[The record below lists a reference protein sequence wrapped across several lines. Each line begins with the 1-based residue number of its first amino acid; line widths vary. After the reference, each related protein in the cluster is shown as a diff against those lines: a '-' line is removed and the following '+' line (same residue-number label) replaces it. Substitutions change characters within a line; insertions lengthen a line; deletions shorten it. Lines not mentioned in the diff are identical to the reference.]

1 MRGKQL
7 ALSLLSGVLVL
18 SGSLVV
24 NAKSTS
30 YKLPKVELSK
40 TVVANIAFKPQ
51 SSSGLT
57 DYVYDTVDPTSTNFH
72 QYLTPDQ
79 FAEKFGR
86 TPEQISA
93 FQTYL
98 SQYHLKSSAY
108 PGNLALKV
116 WGTRQNLIKAFNAK
130 RVKVGKKD
138 YRTKIKL
145 PGKLASQTVSVIG
158 VYATKPKANKA
169 KTSVTPTIP
178 KDSTPPNTD
187 LSKTTFAK
195 KYGAMKFAD
204 RYQLSN
210 LYSKGL
216 TGQGQRIGVITMND
230 FKTSDVVKYWDQNG
244 VNADSSRVNKI
255 YPVENA
261 KAGKLLLSLGIS
273 APQMES
279 TLDVDQSGA
288 VAPGANIDAY
298 IGISLGNVTSSTS
311 IFYIAFMN
319 AVSDDRDKQLTT
331 SFAPNVELA
340 SRWEQNASASMQQY
354 SDAFNLML
362 EQAAAEGITVF
373 RASGD
378 YGPRELPSKQFNH
391 VFSTSP
397 YQVITGGTTL
407 PYTRI
412 IDGKIVT
419 VNKERAWGDAYS
431 DPKTKPSTYAGSG
444 GGFSILNPTPRYQ
457 QGISGV
463 NTFRAIDL
471 LKYKDGG
478 YLVQKD
484 PQIIFGTGSGRNFP
498 DVSANADNHTGYALY
513 VSGDN
518 LSYNS
523 KTKKISS
530 HYLKLWSVNGG
541 TSFVSP
547 QMAGANA
554 VMNSGRDTPLGF
566 WNPQIYKF
574 ATESDSPFNVLDDA
588 DNNNNLYYTGQ
599 PGKLYNQA
607 TGLGTINFDKL
618 FSKFQS
624 EK

>member
-7 ALSLLSGVLVL
+7 ALSLLSGVIVL

-116 WGTRQNLIKAFNAK
+116 WGTRQNLIKAFN
-130 RVKVGKKD
+130 
-138 YRTKIKL
+138 
-145 PGKLASQTVSVIG
+145 SQTVSVIG

-311 IFYIAFMN
+311 IFYTAFMN
-319 AVSDDRDKQLTT
+319 AVSDDRDKQLT
-331 SFAPNVELA
+331 
-340 SRWEQNASASMQQY
+340 
-354 SDAFNLML
+354 
-362 EQAAAEGITVF
+362 
-373 RASGD
+373 
-378 YGPRELPSKQFNH
+378 
-391 VFSTSP
+391 
-397 YQVITGGTTL
+397 
-407 PYTRI
+407 
-412 IDGKIVT
+412 
-419 VNKERAWGDAYS
+419 
-431 DPKTKPSTYAGSG
+431 
-444 GGFSILNPTPRYQ
+444 
-457 QGISGV
+457 
-463 NTFRAIDL
+463 
-471 LKYKDGG
+471 
-478 YLVQKD
+478 
-484 PQIIFGTGSGRNFP
+484 
-498 DVSANADNHTGYALY
+498 
-513 VSGDN
+513 
-518 LSYNS
+518 
-523 KTKKISS
+523 
-530 HYLKLWSVNGG
+530 
-541 TSFVSP
+541 
-547 QMAGANA
+547 
-554 VMNSGRDTPLGF
+554 
-566 WNPQIYKF
+566 
-574 ATESDSPFNVLDDA
+574 
-588 DNNNNLYYTGQ
+588 
-599 PGKLYNQA
+599 
-607 TGLGTINFDKL
+607 
-618 FSKFQS
+618 
-624 EK
+624 